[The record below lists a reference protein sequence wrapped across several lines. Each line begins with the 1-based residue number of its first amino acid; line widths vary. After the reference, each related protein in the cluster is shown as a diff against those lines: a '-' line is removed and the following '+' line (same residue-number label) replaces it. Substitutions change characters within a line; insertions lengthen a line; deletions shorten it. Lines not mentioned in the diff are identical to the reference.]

1 MSRMNVFRKAD
12 DSTSQ
17 VEYLHALYPF
27 LNLDP
32 LYQREGGI
40 WSIEKKQ
47 LFIDSLINGFDVPKI
62 YLNRVEKSVRVE
74 GIRHYVRYE
83 VIDGKQRIETTEEFL
98 NDAFPLASDFLL
110 RSDEDINIGGK
121 FFSDLVSDYPEV
133 SFELLKYR
141 FDIVV
146 LDAVDENLV
155 DEFFLRL
162 NDGEPLNAQEKR
174 AACNCFLR
182 DRVKYV
188 AKSNRFVNTRLRSLS
203 RNKNDELV
211 AKFFSIAE
219 QLSEHGRVF
228 DIKKNRLDRL
238 YQRSKNGELK
248 PETVRIVE
256 KRVTRVLSNLCRV
269 FKKDDP
275 LLVSIGNVVV
285 FYLAAFVRSDLWSG
299 GDVRSLVQDFEEQRK
314 SVVNQSY
321 EEMSYTDFRLYCI
334 FDEYNSLVQSANDG
348 AALMH
353 RAQFINWYIEA
364 DGDLISFVNLIDKSM
379 E

>member
-1 MSRMNVFRKAD
+1 MNVFRKAD

-74 GIRHYVRYE
+74 GIKHYVRYE

-155 DEFFLRL
+155 DEFFF
-162 NDGEPLNAQEKR
+162 A
-174 AACNCFLR
+174 
-182 DRVKYV
+182 
-188 AKSNRFVNTRLRSLS
+188 
-203 RNKNDELV
+203 
-211 AKFFSIAE
+211 
-219 QLSEHGRVF
+219 
-228 DIKKNRLDRL
+228 
-238 YQRSKNGELK
+238 
-248 PETVRIVE
+248 
-256 KRVTRVLSNLCRV
+256 
-269 FKKDDP
+269 
-275 LLVSIGNVVV
+275 
-285 FYLAAFVRSDLWSG
+285 
-299 GDVRSLVQDFEEQRK
+299 
-314 SVVNQSY
+314 
-321 EEMSYTDFRLYCI
+321 
-334 FDEYNSLVQSANDG
+334 
-348 AALMH
+348 
-353 RAQFINWYIEA
+353 
-364 DGDLISFVNLIDKSM
+364 
-379 E
+379 